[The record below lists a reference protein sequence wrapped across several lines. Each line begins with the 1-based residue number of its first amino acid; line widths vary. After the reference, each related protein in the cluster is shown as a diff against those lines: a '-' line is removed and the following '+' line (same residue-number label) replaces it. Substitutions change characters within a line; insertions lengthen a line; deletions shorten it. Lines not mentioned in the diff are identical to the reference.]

1 MNAANTAGES
11 TIFVKFMLEVIRELL
26 SEMTENENRTSNVG
40 IKDKLLNLLRQNG
53 KHSAKSLSQEL
64 GISER
69 QAQRILKEC
78 KETGMIEH
86 VGANRNGKWI
96 VY

>member
-1 MNAANTAGES
+1 
-11 TIFVKFMLEVIRELL
+11 MLEVIRDLL
-26 SEMTENENRTSNVG
+26 SELTEYENIQNDSDIST
-40 IKDKLLNLLRQNG
+40 KDKLLILLRQNG

-78 KETGMIEH
+78 KDSGLIER
-86 VGANRNGKWI
+86 VGANRNGKWM
-96 VY
+96 VL